1 VIRNIVNANTAQ
13 IRRIWS
19 KFMHYLFVDSAII
32 CKWCKEPLMQV
43 VEETPDNVILRLCPV
58 CDRWPPGLLQRSGED
73 EVGGE

>member
-1 VIRNIVNANTAQ
+1 
-13 IRRIWS
+13 
-19 KFMHYLFVDSAII
+19 MHYLFVDSAII